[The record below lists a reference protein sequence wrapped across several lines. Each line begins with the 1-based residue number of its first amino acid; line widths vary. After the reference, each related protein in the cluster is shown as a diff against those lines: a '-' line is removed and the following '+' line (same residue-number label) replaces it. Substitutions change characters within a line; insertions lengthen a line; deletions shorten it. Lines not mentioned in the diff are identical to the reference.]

1 MCGSECLREICARS
15 LECSSTFKSSDSCLW
30 HQLLLFSPSMIL
42 PVVVLGGECRAH
54 SLQYTLFICKHVDLG
69 PRLSN
74 PASEVKIACI
84 RETI

>member
-1 MCGSECLREICARS
+1 
-15 LECSSTFKSSDSCLW
+15 
-30 HQLLLFSPSMIL
+30 MIL
-42 PVVVLGGECRAH
+42 PVVVLGGECRVH